1 MEFTK
6 KNIRTILLLILFT
19 ALTFKVVN
27 NPALIIQ
34 GFRAITSLLFPFL
47 IGIIAAMIMN
57 IPMRFF
63 EGFIVKKR
71 GEKGEPPI
79 WIRVLSLVLTLL
91 LFGGLIFLVAFFM
104 IPSAYDS
111 LMTILSELPD
121 YVDTLRGFLNRHGLP
136 SEFLPELASNSI
148 EDIVLFIQ
156 GFWNSSSSS
165 GWISSLLPI
174 VTSFFGNLINFLLG
188 LVFSIYILMQKERIV
203 YFTANACHAFLP
215 EKIYRKCAEIA
226 RHTGATFGNFL
237 TGQCLDAFILAS
249 MMLIAMLICKIP
261 FAPLIALLIFV
272 CALIP
277 IFGAWIS
284 AAIAVVLI
292 FTQSWF
298 KALLFA
304 ILYIVIQQIDNNFI
318 YPRIVGK
325 SVGLP
330 GVLVLLA
337 VTVGTNAFGL
347 LGAIFSVPIC
357 AVLFALFKEL
367 VVYRLDKKGVSNVQI
382 STENIFEETPTE
394 IPVEEL
400 SIDDTPAETA
410 ESEKDNDT
418 NK

>member
-1 MEFTK
+1 MELFTK
-6 KNIRTILLLILFT
+6 KNIRTIILLILFT
-19 ALTFKVVN
+19 ALTFKVVET
-27 NPALIIQ
+27 PTLIMQ
-34 GFRAITSLLFPFL
+34 GFRGLTSLLFPFL
-47 IGIIAAMIMN
+47 IGVIAAMILN

-63 EGFIVKKR
+63 ERFIAKKR
-71 GEKGEPPI
+71 GEKGEPPL
-79 WIRVLSLVLTLL
+79 WVRVLSLILTLL
-91 LFGGLIFLVAFFM
+91 LFSGLIFLVAFFM
-104 IPSAYDS
+104 IPNAYDS

-121 YVDTLRGFLNRHGLP
+121 YVGSLRAFLDRYGLP
-136 SEFLPELASNSI
+136 SSFLPNLASNSI

-156 GFWNSSSSS
+156 GFWSNSSSSAL
-165 GWISSLLPI
+165 ISTLIPF
-174 VTSFFGNLINFLLG
+174 VTSIFGNLINFLLG
-188 LVFSIYILMQKERIV
+188 LVFSIYILIQKERIV

-215 EKIYRKCAEIA
+215 EKIYRKCSEIA
-226 RHTGATFGNFL
+226 KHTVATFANFL
-237 TGQCLDAFILAS
+237 SGQCLDAFILAS
-249 MMLIAMLICKIP
+249 MMLVAMLICKIP

-330 GVLVLLA
+330 GILVLLA

-367 VVYRLDKKGVSNVQI
+367 VVYRLEKKGISNVQI
-382 STENIFEETPTE
+382 STENIFEEAPPADP
-394 IPVEEL
+394 IP
-400 SIDDTPAETA
+400 D
-410 ESEKDNDT
+410 ESESAQDEEIGSNE
-418 NK
+418 